1 MVASVQMESVSD
13 APLTKLLLK
22 IASSLEHKQVV
33 TIRSV
38 RIALWDRLVH
48 QQRELQLIRQCY
60 CDIQCGVFV
69 SPHGVMQPVQHE
81 LGARWTSSST
91 HHARPL
97 REMVGE
103 RLKYTERSIVI
114 HGIVSRG
121 AQANSQIGRTTP
133 ASK

>member
-1 MVASVQMESVSD
+1 MESVSD

-22 IASSLEHKQVV
+22 IASSLEHEQVV

-60 CDIQCGVFV
+60 CDIECGIFV
-69 SPHGVMQPVQHE
+69 SPHGVMQPIQDE
-81 LGARWTSSST
+81 LGARRTNSST

-103 RLKYTERSIVI
+103 RLKNIKRSIVI
-114 HGIVSRG
+114 HRIVSRG
-121 AQANSQIGRTTP
+121 AKVNSRIG
-133 ASK
+133 